1 MTREGSGKT
10 LTSFKASI
18 LATEIPTIDKVIFIV
33 DRKDLDY
40 QTMKEYDR
48 FEKGAANGNSST
60 RVLQRQLENKN
71 RHGGY
76 EDYKIIV
83 TTIQK
88 LAVFIKK
95 NKKHDIYNKHVV
107 LIFDECHRS
116 QFGEMHRAIV
126 KSFRNYH
133 IFGFTG
139 TPIFAVNAP
148 LGGNPAF
155 STTEQVFGEKLHT
168 YTIVDA
174 INDGN
179 VLPFR
184 IDFINTIKTPDYIE
198 DEKVYAIDK
207 ERALSAPERISEVV
221 AYILDHFDQKT
232 KRQSFYFFTAKWEE
246 EERGS
251 EERIEKRET
260 RRAAGF
266 NSIFTVASIPM
277 AIKYYKEFKKQVEE
291 KNKNLRVA
299 TIFSFVPNEEE
310 IDGIL
315 ADENLDANN
324 LDQSSRDFLE
334 SAITDYNKFFSTN
347 YDTST
352 DKFQN
357 YYKDLSLRVKNRE
370 VDILI
375 VVNMFLTGFDA
386 TTLNTLWVDKNLRQ
400 HGLMQA
406 FSRTNRILNTVKSF
420 GNIVCFRDL
429 KEETDKAIALFG
441 NKDAGGIVLLRTYE
455 EYYEGYERD
464 GIHQAGYRDLVK
476 ELEKKYELGKPII
489 GEYSQKEFI
498 RLFGKI
504 LRVRNILT
512 SFDEFENDTLLAERD
527 LQDYQSVY
535 IDLYQ
540 DFKSGQAGDKENI
553 NDDIIFEVELIK
565 QIEVNIDYILMLV
578 AKYKDSNC
586 QDKDI
591 LTTIDKAINSSIE
604 LRSKKDLIE
613 RFIEQ
618 VNISTEVD
626 EDWKIFLNENKEKD
640 IEELIK
646 EENLKEKE
654 ARRFIENSF
663 RDGLMKTTG
672 TDIDR
677 IMPPVSR
684 FVSDSRTI
692 KKQTI
697 IDKLLA
703 FFEKYFGLV

>member
-1 MTREGSGKT
+1 
-10 LTSFKASI
+10 
-18 LATEIPTIDKVIFIV
+18 
-33 DRKDLDY
+33 
-40 QTMKEYDR
+40 
-48 FEKGAANGNSST
+48 
-60 RVLQRQLENKN
+60 
-71 RHGGY
+71 
-76 EDYKIIV
+76 
-83 TTIQK
+83 
-88 LAVFIKK
+88 
-95 NKKHDIYNKHVV
+95 
-107 LIFDECHRS
+107 
-116 QFGEMHRAIV
+116 
-126 KSFRNYH
+126 
-133 IFGFTG
+133 
-139 TPIFAVNAP
+139 
-148 LGGNPAF
+148 
-155 STTEQVFGEKLHT
+155 
-168 YTIVDA
+168 
-174 INDGN
+174 
-179 VLPFR
+179 
-184 IDFINTIKTPDYIE
+184 
-198 DEKVYAIDK
+198 
-207 ERALSAPERISEVV
+207 
-221 AYILDHFDQKT
+221 
-232 KRQSFYFFTAKWEE
+232 
-246 EERGS
+246 
-251 EERIEKRET
+251 
-260 RRAAGF
+260 
-266 NSIFTVASIPM
+266 
-277 AIKYYKEFKKQVEE
+277 
-291 KNKNLRVA
+291 
-299 TIFSFVPNEEE
+299 
-310 IDGIL
+310 
-315 ADENLDANN
+315 
-324 LDQSSRDFLE
+324 
-334 SAITDYNKFFSTN
+334 
-347 YDTST
+347 
-352 DKFQN
+352 
-357 YYKDLSLRVKNRE
+357 
-370 VDILI
+370 
-375 VVNMFLTGFDA
+375 
-386 TTLNTLWVDKNLRQ
+386 
-400 HGLMQA
+400 MQA

-489 GEYSQKEFI
+489 GEYTQKEFI

-646 EENLKEKE
+646 EENLKKE
-654 ARRFIENSF
+654 ETIRFIENSF
-663 RDGLMKTTG
+663 RDGIMKTTG
-672 TDIDR
+672 TVIDR

-684 FVSDSRTI
+684 VVADSRTI